1 MNTEFIK
8 GVIVPIITV
17 INEDEKI
24 DEAGMRDQVDY
35 VIEGGLDGILA
46 YGSNGEFYQIE
57 EDEMERDYG
66 RPGCRPCPCLL
77 WHWCHQYKEVRSSG
91 KNGSS

>member
-35 VIEGGLDGILA
+35 VIEGGLDGLTAACWASWHLA
-46 YGSNGEFYQIE
+46 ATA
-57 EDEMERDYG
+57 
-66 RPGCRPCPCLL
+66 
-77 WHWCHQYKEVRSSG
+77 SSM
-91 KNGSS
+91 

>member
-57 EDEMERDYG
+57 EDEMERVSLSTLALV
-66 RPGCRPCPCLL
+66 PSI
-77 WHWCHQYKEVRSSG
+77 QRSAFVWQ
-91 KNGSS
+91 KWQ

>member
-35 VIEGGLDGILA
+35 VILTEFWLMVPMVNSTRLKKMRWNAASGL
-46 YGSNGEFYQIE
+46 
-57 EDEMERDYG
+57 
-66 RPGCRPCPCLL
+66 
-77 WHWCHQYKEVRSSG
+77 W
-91 KNGSS
+91 

>member
-24 DEAGMRDQVDY
+24 DEDGMRDQVDY

-57 EDEMERDYG
+57 EMRWNAASG
-66 RPGCRPCPCLL
+66 L
-77 WHWCHQYKEVRSSG
+77 W
-91 KNGSS
+91 

>member
-24 DEAGMRDQVDY
+24 DEAGMRETRW
-35 VIEGGLDGILA
+35 IT
-46 YGSNGEFYQIE
+46 
-57 EDEMERDYG
+57 
-66 RPGCRPCPCLL
+66 
-77 WHWCHQYKEVRSSG
+77 
-91 KNGSS
+91 

>member
-46 YGSNGEFYQIE
+46 YGSNVNSTRLKKMRWNAASG
-57 EDEMERDYG
+57 
-66 RPGCRPCPCLL
+66 L
-77 WHWCHQYKEVRSSG
+77 W
-91 KNGSS
+91 